1 MTSIEEFFMG
11 KKIRMK
17 CKIAENEV
25 NLNIVATEESK
36 DHKEV
41 KGTPKNLKLSLKTVK
56 KWHCKTLDK

>member
-1 MTSIEEFFMG
+1 MG

-17 CKIAENEV
+17 CKIAENKV

-56 KWHCKTLDK
+56 KWHSKTLDK